1 MLKSMT
7 GYGSAETATDKYIYK
22 VELKS
27 LNGKFLELNL
37 RLPKMYNDKEVMLRN
52 YISGKLVRG
61 SVNVFIN
68 IEKQKGSEQAAVTIN
83 SALATEYY
91 KNWKNLAETLD
102 ASDDN
107 ILSTIM
113 QMPDMVKSEDQGYDE
128 SEWQQLV
135 KTVDTAISNLETFRV
150 DEGNTLLALLT
161 KHCNAIKKLIPEVE
175 FFETE
180 RMEITKTRLKKNLDD
195 LINKEGYD
203 KNRFEQELIYYLEK
217 LDITEEK
224 NRLQAHCEHF
234 AETLKEADSGRKL
247 NFIAQEIGREINTMG
262 AKANHA
268 GMQKCVVQ
276 MKEELE
282 KIKEQVLNVL

>member
-1 MLKSMT
+1 MT

-113 QMPDMVKSEDQGYDE
+113 QMPDMVKSEDQGYNE

-135 KTVDTAISNLETFRV
+135 KTVDIAISNLETFRV

>member
-1 MLKSMT
+1 MT

-68 IEKQKGSEQAAVTIN
+68 IEKQKGSEQAVVTIN

-113 QMPDMVKSEDQGYDE
+113 QMPDMVKSEDQGYNE

-135 KTVDTAISNLETFRV
+135 KTVDIAISNLETFRV

>member
-1 MLKSMT
+1 MT

-37 RLPKMYNDKEVMLRN
+37 RLPKMYSDKEVMLRN
-52 YISGKLVRG
+52 YISGKLIRG
-61 SVNVFIN
+61 SVSVFIN
-68 IEKQKGSEQAAVTIN
+68 IEKQKGVEQTAVTIN
-83 SALATEYY
+83 SALASEYY
-91 KNWKNLAETLD
+91 KNWKNMADQLGAND
-102 ASDDN
+102 NN

-113 QMPDMVKSEDQGYDE
+113 QMPDMIKSEDQRYDE
-128 SEWQQLV
+128 VEWQHLV
-135 KTVDTAISNLETFRV
+135 KTVDSAISNLDVFRN
-150 DEGNTLLALLT
+150 DEGNTLSLLLS
-161 KHCNAIKKLIPEVE
+161 KHCSAIKILIPEVE
-175 FFETE
+175 LFETE

-224 NRLQAHCEHF
+224 NRLQAHCDHF
-234 AETLKEADSGRKL
+234 TETLKEGDTGRKL

-268 GMQKCVVQ
+268 AMQKCVVQ

>member
-1 MLKSMT
+1 MT
-7 GYGSAETATDKYIYK
+7 GYGSAETATEKYIYK

-37 RLPKMYNDKEVMLRN
+37 RLPKMYNDKEVLLRN

-68 IEKQKGSEQAAVTIN
+68 IEKQKGSEQAVVTIN

>member
-1 MLKSMT
+1 MT
-7 GYGSAETATDKYIYK
+7 GYGSAETATEKYIYK

>member
-1 MLKSMT
+1 MT

-68 IEKQKGSEQAAVTIN
+68 IEKQKGSEQAVVTVN

-91 KNWKNLAETLD
+91 KNWKNLAETLH

-113 QMPDMVKSEDQGYDE
+113 QMPDMIKSEEQGYDE
-128 SEWQQLV
+128 TEWQQLV
-135 KTVDTAISNLETFRV
+135 KTVDIAISNLETFRV

-161 KHCNAIKKLIPEVE
+161 KHCNAIEKLIPEVE

-224 NRLQAHCEHF
+224 NRLQAHCGHF
-234 AETLKEADSGRKL
+234 ADTLQEADSGRKL